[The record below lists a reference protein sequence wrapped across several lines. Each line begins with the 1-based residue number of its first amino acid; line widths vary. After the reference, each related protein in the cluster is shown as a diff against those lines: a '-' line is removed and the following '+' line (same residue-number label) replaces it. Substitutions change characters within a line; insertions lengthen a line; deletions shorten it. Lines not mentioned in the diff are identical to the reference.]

1 MADILF
7 IKTSSLGDVIHHM
20 PAVTEARRARPGD
33 RLTWLVEEDC
43 VPLVRLHPAVDEV
56 IPVASRRWRR
66 SGLISADVLREMAA
80 FRRAVQARRYDTIV
94 DTQGLFRTGL
104 MAWLARGTRHGYDRV
119 SIREPLAS
127 SFYDVRH
134 AVSRDLH
141 AIERNRLLTGLAFGY
156 APQGPADYGLNRN
169 VLRDASHNGGA
180 PYAVLLHATAR
191 ADKEWP
197 VENWIGLKD
206 VLARRGVDLL
216 LPWGRDD
223 ERERATRIAEGL
235 PRARVID
242 RLPLDGV
249 ARLIAGASFV
259 IGVDTGIMHL
269 AAALGV
275 PLVAIFAGSQPALT
289 GPVGQGLMEVV
300 GTKGYA
306 PTVDEVAQ
314 ALARV
319 TR

>member
-20 PAVTEARRARPGD
+20 PALTDARRARPGD
-33 RLTWLVEEDC
+33 RFTWLVEEDC
-43 VPLVRLHPAVDEV
+43 VPLVRLHPAVDDV

-66 SGLISADVLREMAA
+66 DGLLSPTVLREMLA
-80 FRRAVQARRYDTIV
+80 FRRELRARRFDLVV

-104 MAWLARGTRHGYDRV
+104 IARFARGVRHGYDRA
-119 SIREPLAS
+119 SIRETLAS

-134 AVSRDLH
+134 SVSRELH
-141 AIERNRLLTGLAFGY
+141 AIERNRRLTALALGYTPDGPPDFGLRR
-156 APQGPADYGLNRN
+156 D
-169 VLRDASHNGGA
+169 VLRGSGA

-197 VENWIGLKD
+197 AENWIALKD
-206 VLARRGVDLL
+206 VLARHDVDLL

-223 ERERATRIAEGL
+223 ERIRAVRIAQDL
-235 PRARVID
+235 PRSRVVD

-289 GPVGQGLMEVV
+289 GPVGQGPIETV
-300 GTKGYA
+300 GTNGA
-306 PTVDEVAQ
+306 PPSVDEVAQ

-319 TR
+319 VR

>member
-7 IKTSSLGDVIHHM
+7 IKTSSLGDVIHNM
-20 PAVTEARRARPGD
+20 PALTDARRARPGD
-33 RLTWLVEEDC
+33 RFTWLVEEDC

-66 SGLISADVLREMAA
+66 DGLMSFGVLREALA
-80 FRRAVQARRYDTIV
+80 FRRELQARRFDLTI

-104 MAWLARGTRHGYDRV
+104 MAWFARGTRHGYDRS

-134 AVSRDLH
+134 SVSRELH
-141 AIERNRLLTGLAFGY
+141 AIERNRRLAALALGY
-156 APQGPADYGLNRN
+156 APDGPADFGLNRSA
-169 VLRDASHNGGA
+169 LRGNDA

-197 VENWIGLKD
+197 VENWIALRD
-206 VLARRGVDLL
+206 ALARRNVDLL

-223 ERERATRIAEGL
+223 ERARATLIAQGL
-235 PRARVID
+235 PRARVVD

-289 GPVGQGLMEVV
+289 GPVGQGPIETV
-300 GTKGYA
+300 GTKGA
-306 PTVDEVAQ
+306 PPSVDEVAQ
-314 ALARV
+314 ALARID
-319 TR
+319 R

>member
-66 SGLISADVLREMAA
+66 EGLTSSAVLREMAA
-80 FRRAVQARRYDTIV
+80 FRRAIQSRRYDVVI

-104 MAWLARGTRHGYDRV
+104 MTWLARGTRHGYDRA

-127 SFYDVRH
+127 MFYNVRH

-141 AIERNRLLTGLAFGY
+141 AIERNRLLTGRALGY
-156 APQGPADYGLNRN
+156 APQGAADYGLNRDA
-169 VLRDASHNGGA
+169 LRDANAA

-197 VENWIGLKD
+197 VANWTGLKD
-206 VLARRGVDLL
+206 ALARHDVDLL
-216 LPWGRDD
+216 LPWGRED
-223 ERERATRIAEGL
+223 ERQRAVRIAEGL

-249 ARLIAGASFV
+249 SKLIAGASFV

-275 PLVAIFAGSQPALT
+275 PLVAIFAGSQPRLT
-289 GPVGQGLMEVV
+289 GPVGSGPMEVV
-300 GTKGYA
+300 GTKGRA
-306 PTVDEVAQ
+306 PTIDEVAQ
-314 ALARV
+314 ALVRITA
-319 TR
+319 